1 MGPFAEPTG
10 GGADGAGLPA
20 GNTGNTGNAE
30 SAENIEYRVAHLHD
44 RLAAEE
50 LAELGVRAEVR
61 AGSVVV
67 TGTVPSVQC
76 RETLLRTV
84 HEELAGLAVHTDVVV
99 AETASPDHAED
110 LP

>member
-1 MGPFAEPTG
+1 MSPFAQPAS
-10 GGADGAGLPA
+10 GGADRPA
-20 GNTGNTGNAE
+20 GDAGHAGNAGN
-30 SAENIEYRVAHLHD
+30 AGNIEYRVAHLHD

-50 LAELGVRAEVR
+50 PAELGVRAEVR

-67 TGTVPSVQC
+67 TGTVPSAEC

-84 HEELAGLAVHTDVVV
+84 HEELAGLAVHTDIQV

>member
-1 MGPFAEPTG
+1 MRPFAQPASGGTG
-10 GGADGAGLPA
+10 TGGADRPA
-20 GNTGNTGNAE
+20 GNAGTGNAGH
-30 SAENIEYRVAHLHD
+30 IEYRVAHLHD

-67 TGTVPSVQC
+67 TGTVPSAEC

>member
-1 MGPFAEPTG
+1 MSESAARRPGDPGGEHSGSAES
-10 GGADGAGLPA
+10 
-20 GNTGNTGNAE
+20 AE
-30 SAENIEYRVAHLHD
+30 SAENIEYRVAHLYD

-50 LAELGVRAEVR
+50 LGELGVRAEVR
-61 AGSVVV
+61 AGAVVI
-67 TGTVPSVQC
+67 TGTVPSAEC

-110 LP
+110 LS

>member
-1 MGPFAEPTG
+1 MSEPAARRPGDPGWVTEN
-10 GGADGAGLPA
+10 A
-20 GNTGNTGNAE
+20 GN
-30 SAENIEYRVAHLHD
+30 SENIEYRVAHLYD

-50 LAELGVRAEVR
+50 LGELGVRAEVR
-61 AGSVVV
+61 AGAVVV
-67 TGTVPSVQC
+67 TGTVPSTEC

-110 LP
+110 LS